1 MIDRSVKPAIKKVSS
16 IHLLPL
22 EKAVLNHGSL
32 LHFLP
37 DTLYDIFQIE
47 WVFPAGKWYE
57 SKKGVAGFTA
67 RMMREG
73 STKHNALQLATMI
86 DELGAEIDIHISSD
100 YLTVKAMGITRHFES
115 ILKIMAEI
123 LLMPIFPEEE
133 LALKKKIALQQLLV
147 NREKVEYL
155 ASKQLMETIYGKDHP
170 YGHKP
175 DEKDI
180 KEIKRE
186 DLLSYHQEKIISSPA
201 WIFLSGKVPK
211 NFIKILDSLLSDINP
226 ERNRP
231 QIDLRET
238 GASRNGG
245 KFFVK
250 KDETQQDAIRMGRHL
265 FAPSHPDSNRMKILT
280 TILGG
285 YFGSRLMSKIREEK
299 GYTYGIYSSIQS
311 HVHASFLYL
320 ATEVGRKYLEPALAD
335 IYNEIERLRS
345 EPVREEELTLVRN
358 YLMGTALNANDGPHK
373 ALALY
378 KNLILRGKGAADFKN
393 YIHTVQNISAGE
405 LLSMAEKYLDPSL
418 LIEVV
423 AGEK

>member
-1 MIDRSVKPAIKKVSS
+1 MIDRSVKPDIKKVTS
-16 IHLLPL
+16 IRLPTPEVAGL
-22 EKAVLNHGSL
+22 SHGSL
-32 LHFLP
+32 LYYLP

-47 WVFPAGKWYE
+47 WVFPAGKWFE
-57 SKKGVAGFTA
+57 SKKGIADFTA

-86 DELGAEIDIHISSD
+86 DELGAEIDIRISSD

-123 LLMPIFPEEE
+123 LLEPRFPEEE

-155 ASKQLMETIYGKDHP
+155 ASKKLMETLYGKDHP

-175 DEKDI
+175 DEEDI
-180 KEIKRE
+180 KEIQRE
-186 DLLSYHQEKIISSPA
+186 DLLSYHREKIIRFPA

-211 NFIKILDSLLSDINP
+211 NYTKTLDSLLSGINP
-226 ERNRP
+226 ERKSP
-231 QIDLRET
+231 QIDLLET
-238 GASRNGG
+238 GARRKGG
-245 KFFVK
+245 KFFVRK
-250 KDETQQDAIRMGRHL
+250 EEAQQNAIRMGRHL
-265 FAPSHPDSNRMKILT
+265 YAPSHPDSDRMKVLT

-320 ATEVGRKYLEPALAD
+320 ATEVGRPYLEAALAD
-335 IYNEIERLRS
+335 IYKEIERLRS
-345 EPVREEELTLVRN
+345 EPVGEEELTLVRN
-358 YLMGTALNANDGPHK
+358 YLLGTALNAIDGPHK
-373 ALALY
+373 AVSLF
-378 KNLILRGKGAADFKN
+378 KNLILRGKEPSDFKN
-393 YIHTVQNISAGE
+393 YIHTVQNINAGE

-418 LIEVV
+418 LLEVV